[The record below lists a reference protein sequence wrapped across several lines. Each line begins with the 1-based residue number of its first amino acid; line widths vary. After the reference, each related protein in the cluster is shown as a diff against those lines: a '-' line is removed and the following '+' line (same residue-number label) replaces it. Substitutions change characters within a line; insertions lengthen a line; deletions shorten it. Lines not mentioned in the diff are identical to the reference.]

1 MRKAQHIAS
10 LLRQPVPSWVIAPFA
25 RHKTLT
31 MISAPQSSGKSALLM
46 HLGLMA
52 SGGAAFLDYPPPST
66 ARKVLFIGLDAPS
79 YDYAAIARKLLTSLK
94 VQPHDLDF
102 WFTSSPIDILSPS
115 FASLIE
121 EVTTQEFVPSD
132 EGGDVEHWL
141 PELVIIDAFRCI
153 HKADENDSRDMSK
166 VMSALRLLSEA
177 GPAIIFAHHETK
189 GGDSAGTARGSTVIP
204 ASVDMHLA
212 LRSRKHQ
219 GGLKIKGQ
227 WRKGRGSELAEDFEC
242 SLEWDEESMRIKG
255 NEEEIEKRRLKAEKQ
270 AELKELNK
278 QQREALTVRRL
289 DSLSSKKPYS
299 WADLLKLLKVNTKE
313 LKALQA
319 EGKITQ
325 TEGGWKVNGS

>member
-1 MRKAQHIAS
+1 MRKSHHIAS

-52 SGGAAFLDYPPPST
+52 SGGAAFLDYPKPAMP
-66 ARKVLFIGLDAPS
+66 RKVLFIGLDAPS
-79 YDYAAIARKLLTSLK
+79 YDYAAIARKLLTSLN
-94 VQPHDLDF
+94 PYDLDF
-102 WFTSSPIDILSPS
+102 WFTSDPVDILSPS
-115 FASLIE
+115 FISLIE
-121 EVTTQEFVPSD
+121 EVTTEEFVPSD

-153 HKADENDSRDMSK
+153 HKADENDSREMSK
-166 VMSALRLLSEA
+166 VMAALRLLSEA

-219 GGLKIKGQ
+219 GGLLIKGQ

-242 SLEWDEESMRIKG
+242 SLVWDEESMEIKG
-255 NEEEIEKRRLKAEKQ
+255 DEEEIEKRKLRAEVKEKEKVRHAEERIAVTARL
-270 AELKELNK
+270 LKGFNP
-278 QQREALTVRRL
+278 
-289 DSLSSKKPYS
+289 SHFYS
-299 WADLLKLLKVNTKE
+299 WAELLKLLKVNAEE

-325 TEGGWKVNGS
+325 TEGGWKVT

>member
-1 MRKAQHIAS
+1 MSKAHHIAS

-25 RHKTLT
+25 RHHTLT

-52 SGGAAFLDYPPPST
+52 SGGQAFLDYPKPAL

-79 YDYAAIARKLLTSLK
+79 YDYAAIARKLLTSLN
-94 VQPHDLDF
+94 PYDLDL
-102 WFTSSPIDILSPS
+102 WFTSDPVDILSPS
-115 FASLIE
+115 FISLIE
-121 EVTTQEFVPSD
+121 EVTAKEFVPSD
-132 EGGDVEHWL
+132 EGGDVEVYL

-153 HKADENDSRDMSK
+153 HKSDENDSRDMSK
-166 VMSALRLLSEA
+166 VMSALRTLAEA

-212 LRSRKHQ
+212 LRSRKFE
-219 GGLKIKGQ
+219 GGLNIKGL
-227 WRKGRGSELAEDFEC
+227 WRKGRGSELAEDFQC
-242 SLEWDEESMRIKG
+242 SLMWDEESMTIKG
-255 NEEEIEKRRLKAEKQ
+255 NEEEIKARREKAEKRAATTARLLKRLSKRDAFTW
-270 AELKELNK
+270 AE
-278 QQREALTVRRL
+278 
-289 DSLSSKKPYS
+289 
-299 WADLLKLLKVNTKE
+299 LLKLLKVSPKE

-325 TEGGWKVNGS
+325 TEGGWKVT